1 MPSRAVPHAS
11 KMAAI
16 YDTTY
21 ERRDDMPKITHIAL
35 KVDGLDAL
43 EKFYHEVFGFEVV
56 GRSRS
61 EDRSRAAVTDGD
73 INLTFLKYDSEDA
86 DMAQAVG
93 EGPAIHHFAIEV
105 DDVASYVPLLEQY
118 GCELLS
124 PRTAIPVKFRM
135 PGGGPIAELL
145 PTGAFKGGVDR
156 RAR

>member
-1 MPSRAVPHAS
+1 
-11 KMAAI
+11 
-16 YDTTY
+16 
-21 ERRDDMPKITHIAL
+21 MPKITHIAL
-35 KVDGLDAL
+35 KVNGLDAL
-43 EKFYHEVFGFEVV
+43 EKFYEEVFGFKSV

-86 DMAQAVG
+86 DMAKAVG
-93 EGPAIHHFAIEV
+93 DGPAIHHFAIEV
-105 DDVASYVPLLEQY
+105 DDVAKYVPLLEQY

-124 PRTAIPVKFRM
+124 PPTAIPVKFRM

-145 PTGAFKGGVDR
+145 PEGAFKGGVDR